1 MIEFKEKD
9 FNLTKIRR
17 ESKLF
22 NLVTEY
28 KYFVYGLRQADN
40 PPIIIEYYYDG
51 IDENFE
57 EKLSAL
63 VEFFKSNGVEVKT
76 YSNSEDKSK
85 ISIGLRKD
93 LRAVV
98 NRNGK
103 PLLASSV
110 LSTIIYGLENRLDI
124 EQLKKY
130 KLSNIPKLEKIIA
143 QENSPNGNA

>member
-1 MIEFKEKD
+1 MNEFKEKD